1 METTQKIPPWSVQTR
16 SRTVGLAL
24 AVGAHVIAVI
34 ALLNYQPVRTALIET
49 APIMVNLIT
58 PIVEKP
64 QEPPKPLPVKPRV
77 QQQQPKPPEP
87 QQLIVATA
95 EAPAPVVAPTPP
107 PPAPAPAVAA
117 AIVSQPIV
125 VVTPPPAPVIPPNFN
140 ADYLDNPPP
149 LYPAVSRRT
158 GEQGRVI
165 LRVLVNVRGTP
176 DKVELNSSS
185 GSSRLD
191 DAAIDTVKRWR
202 FVPARQ
208 GDQPVAAWVLI
219 PITFTL
225 KG

>member
-1 METTQKIPPWSVQTR
+1 MELSRKIHPWESAAPR
-16 SRTVGLAL
+16 NRALSLAL
-24 AVGAHVIAVI
+24 VVALHAIALF
-34 ALLNYQPVRTALIET
+34 ALLNYQPLRTALSET
-49 APIMVNLIT
+49 APIMVSLIT

-64 QEPPKPLPVKPRV
+64 LEPPKPLPVKPRV
-77 QQQQPKPPEP
+77 QQPKPPEP
-87 QQLIVATA
+87 QELIVATT
-95 EAPAPVVAPTPP
+95 EIPAPMLAPTPP
-107 PPAPAPAVAA
+107 PPLPAPVVAA
-117 AIVSQPIV
+117 PVVAQPIV
-125 VVTPPPAPVIPPNFN
+125 AAPPPPAPVIPPNFN

-165 LRVLVNVRGTP
+165 LRVLVNVRGAP
-176 DKVELNSSS
+176 DKVELKSSS

-208 GDQPVAAWVLI
+208 GAEPVAAWVLI
-219 PITFTL
+219 PITFSL